1 MNDPLDDLAAMG
13 ITLADVD
20 ARDTRQKRGGPIDRR
35 ICLCGHPINRHKIHM
50 TPENPKGV
58 PWTEGPVP
66 STGMLC
72 RINAM
77 NCSCKEPI
85 PVLKVTDARS
95 FLRTTEGAGATH
107 ALIRGIRDIM
117 PNATYEWLID
127 IKCQRCGV
135 VGPEHQIQPVPLTK
149 LQKRTTDGKSQGYD
163 RFLCLTCREEVR

>member
-1 MNDPLDDLAAMG
+1 MSNSLDDLEAMG
-13 ITLADVD
+13 ITSADVD

-35 ICLCGHPINRHKIHM
+35 ICMCGHPINRHKIHM

-95 FLRTTEGAGATH
+95 FLRTTEGAGAAH

-117 PNATYEWLID
+117 PKATYEWLID

-135 VGPEHQIQPVPLTK
+135 IGAEHKIQPVPLTK
-149 LQKRTTDGKSQGYD
+149 LQKKTLDGKSQGYD
-163 RFLCLTCREEVR
+163 RFLCLNCREDVR

>member
-1 MNDPLDDLAAMG
+1 
-13 ITLADVD
+13 
-20 ARDTRQKRGGPIDRR
+20 
-35 ICLCGHPINRHKIHM
+35 M

>member
-1 MNDPLDDLAAMG
+1 MSNPLDDLEAMG
-13 ITLADVD
+13 ITSADVD
-20 ARDTRQKRGGPIDRR
+20 ARDTRQKKGGPIDRR
-35 ICLCGHPINRHKIHM
+35 ICMCGHPINRHKIHM

-95 FLRTTEGAGATH
+95 FLRTTEGAGAAH

-117 PNATYEWLID
+117 PKATYEWLID

-135 VGPEHQIQPVPLTK
+135 TGAEHKIQPVPLTK
-149 LQKRTTDGKSQGYD
+149 LQKRTLDGKSQGYD
-163 RFLCLTCREEVR
+163 RFLCLNCREDVR

>member
-35 ICLCGHPINRHKIHM
+35 ICMCGHPINRHKIHM

>member
-135 VGPEHQIQPVPLTK
+135 IGPEHQIQPVPLTK

>member
-1 MNDPLDDLAAMG
+1 MSNPLDDLEAMG
-13 ITLADVD
+13 ITSADVD
-20 ARDTRQKRGGPIDRR
+20 ARDTRQKKGGPIDRR
-35 ICLCGHPINRHKIHM
+35 ICMCGHPINRHKIHM

-95 FLRTTEGAGATH
+95 FLRTTEGAGAAH

-117 PNATYEWLID
+117 PKATYEWLID

-135 VGPEHQIQPVPLTK
+135 IGAEHKIQPVPLTK
-149 LQKRTTDGKSQGYD
+149 LQKRTLDGKSQGYD
-163 RFLCLTCREEVR
+163 RFLCLNCREDVR

>member
-1 MNDPLDDLAAMG
+1 MSNPLDDLEAMG
-13 ITLADVD
+13 ITSADVD
-20 ARDTRQKRGGPIDRR
+20 ARDTRQKKGGPIDRR
-35 ICLCGHPINRHKIHM
+35 ICMCGHPINRHKIHM

-95 FLRTTEGAGATH
+95 FLRTTEGSGPAH

-117 PNATYEWLID
+117 PKATYEWLID

-135 VGPEHQIQPVPLTK
+135 MGAEHKIQPVPLTK
-149 LQKRTTDGKSQGYD
+149 LQKRTLDGKSQGYD
-163 RFLCLTCREEVR
+163 RFLCLNCREDVR

>member
-1 MNDPLDDLAAMG
+1 MSNSLDDLEAMG
-13 ITLADVD
+13 ITSADVD
-20 ARDTRQKRGGPIDRR
+20 ARDTRQKKGGPIDRR
-35 ICLCGHPINRHKIHM
+35 ICMCGHPINRHKIHM

-95 FLRTTEGAGATH
+95 FLRTTEGAGPAH

-117 PNATYEWLID
+117 PKATYEWLID
-127 IKCQRCGV
+127 IKCQKCGV
-135 VGPEHQIQPVPLTK
+135 IGAEHKIQPVPLTK
-149 LQKRTTDGKSQGYD
+149 LQKKTLDGKSQGYD
-163 RFLCLTCREEVR
+163 RFLCLNCREDVR

>member
-1 MNDPLDDLAAMG
+1 MSNPLDDLEAMG
-13 ITLADVD
+13 ITSADVD
-20 ARDTRQKRGGPIDRR
+20 ARDTRQKKGGPIDRR
-35 ICLCGHPINRHKIHM
+35 ICMCGHPINRHKIHM
-50 TPENPKGV
+50 TPENPKGI

-95 FLRTTEGAGATH
+95 FLRTTEGSGPAH

-117 PNATYEWLID
+117 PKATYEWLID

-135 VGPEHQIQPVPLTK
+135 IGAEHKIQPVPLTK
-149 LQKRTTDGKSQGYD
+149 LQKKTLDGKSQGYD
-163 RFLCLTCREEVR
+163 RFLCLNCREDVR

>member
-1 MNDPLDDLAAMG
+1 MSNSLDDLEAMG
-13 ITLADVD
+13 ITSADVD
-20 ARDTRQKRGGPIDRR
+20 ARDTRQKKGGPIDRR
-35 ICLCGHPINRHKIHM
+35 ICMCGHPINRHKIHM

-95 FLRTTEGAGATH
+95 FLRTTEGAGAAH

-117 PNATYEWLID
+117 PKATYEWLID
-127 IKCQRCGV
+127 IKCQKCGV
-135 VGPEHQIQPVPLTK
+135 IGAEHKIQPVPLTK
-149 LQKRTTDGKSQGYD
+149 LQKKTLDGKSQGYD
-163 RFLCLTCREEVR
+163 RFLCLNCREDVR

>member
-1 MNDPLDDLAAMG
+1 MSNSLDDLEAMG
-13 ITLADVD
+13 ITSADVD
-20 ARDTRQKRGGPIDRR
+20 ARDTRQKKGGPIDRR
-35 ICLCGHPINRHKIHM
+35 ICMCGHPINRHKIHM

-95 FLRTTEGAGATH
+95 FLRTTEGAGAAH

-117 PNATYEWLID
+117 PKATYEWLID

-135 VGPEHQIQPVPLTK
+135 IGAEHKIQPVPLTK
-149 LQKRTTDGKSQGYD
+149 LQKKTLDGKSQGYD
-163 RFLCLTCREEVR
+163 RFLCLNCREDVR